1 MTVGRGSGP
10 IRWCGESAE
19 SLVVN
24 QAGLCRMV
32 AAHGAIRI
40 AANLKDPHVVR
51 RQRIEVDHP
60 ADQRLTGSEQE
71 LDRFERFD

>member
-40 AANLKDPHVVR
+40 WFVSDGRCTQGNQDCG
-51 RQRIEVDHP
+51 E
-60 ADQRLTGSEQE
+60 S
-71 LDRFERFD
+71 